1 MLNGLSR
8 VESPAPPGA
17 CERPSM
23 TGTDAWLQ
31 QLGLSQYAELFAK
44 QAIDLD
50 ILGDLTDDDLEKLAI
65 PLGHRKRILKAI
77 AALPSNAPEPQAG
90 VPPVRSSPERR
101 QLTVLFCDLVG
112 STALASVLD
121 PEDLNGVIQ

>member
-1 MLNGLSR
+1 MLNGLAR
-8 VESPAPPGA
+8 VESHEPPGA
-17 CERPSM
+17 GQRPSN
-23 TGTDAWLQ
+23 TGTDRFLQ
-31 QLGLSQYAELFAK
+31 QLVLSQYAELFAN

-50 ILGDLTDDDLEKLAI
+50 ILGDLTDEDLEKLAI

-101 QLTVLFCDLVG
+101 Q
-112 STALASVLD
+112 
-121 PEDLNGVIQ
+121 